1 MADAVA
7 IVEIEHLSHRYGDR
21 AALQDVSLRV
31 EPGEAFALLGPNG
44 SGKTTL
50 FRILSTLVGPQEG
63 RVVIDGLDL
72 ATQPGEARQRV
83 GVVFQSP
90 SLDKQLTAAE
100 NLRHHGH
107 LFGLRG
113 DALRS
118 RMDDLLSRVNLADRA
133 SERVSQFSG
142 GMRRRV
148 EIAKALLTRPRVLLM
163 DEPSTGLDPSA
174 RHDVWEL
181 LREARQRE
189 GVTVLLTTHLMDEAD
204 DCDRVAVM
212 NEGRLVA
219 CDTPT
224 ALKDRVGGDVMTITT
239 TDPVAL
245 ANLLRDKLR
254 IEAKPEAKVVRLER
268 PRAHELVPDVV
279 AAAPGLINSV
289 SVAKPTLEDVFLD
302 LTGRRFEGDSV

>member
-50 FRILSTLVGPQEG
+50 FRILSTLVGPQAG

-118 RMDDLLSRVNLADRA
+118 RMDDLLSRV
-133 SERVSQFSG
+133 
-142 GMRRRV
+142 
-148 EIAKALLTRPRVLLM
+148 TR
-163 DEPSTGLDPSA
+163 
-174 RHDVWEL
+174 
-181 LREARQRE
+181 
-189 GVTVLLTTHLMDEAD
+189 
-204 DCDRVAVM
+204 
-212 NEGRLVA
+212 GRLY
-219 CDTPT
+219 T
-224 ALKDRVGGDVMTITT
+224 DRTS
-239 TDPVAL
+239 
-245 ANLLRDKLR
+245 R
-254 IEAKPEAKVVRLER
+254 
-268 PRAHELVPDVV
+268 RARS
-279 AAAPGLINSV
+279 AQ
-289 SVAKPTLEDVFLD
+289 
-302 LTGRRFEGDSV
+302 